1 MRSAALA
8 AGVCLLL
15 AAATPAHA
23 QFRGTLTSRPSTPRT
38 ATSRPPTPMTA
49 APRFPAP
56 LRVRGIP
63 VWWPWGV
70 VVLPDTRPYASPP
83 ALEGAP
89 TGGVQLDVLPWS
101 AHVFVDGAPAGRVEE
116 FRGYYQHLTLP
127 AGPHVL
133 AIVHPGYEPLVMDVV
148 VVPGRT
154 ITWRAT
160 LGR

>member
-1 MRSAALA
+1 MKAATLA

-23 QFRGTLTSRPSTPRT
+23 QFRGRLTSRPQTP
-38 ATSRPPTPMTA
+38 SA
-49 APRFPAP
+49 APRSPTAQP
-56 LRVRGIP
+56 LPILP
-63 VWWPWGV
+63 VWWHWGV
-70 VVLPDTRPYASPP
+70 VVLPEPITLASPRISDD
-83 ALEGAP
+83 AP

-101 AHVFVDGAPAGRVEE
+101 AEVYVDGVRTGRVED

-133 AIVHPGYEPLVMDVV
+133 AIVHPGYDPLVMDVV
-148 VVPGRT
+148 VVPERT

-160 LGR
+160 LSR

>member
-1 MRSAALA
+1 
-8 AGVCLLL
+8 
-15 AAATPAHA
+15 
-23 QFRGTLTSRPSTPRT
+23 
-38 ATSRPPTPMTA
+38 MTA

-70 VVLPDTRPYASPP
+70 VVLPDTRPFTSPP
-83 ALEGAP
+83 VLEGAP

-133 AIVHPGYEPLVMDVV
+133 AIVHPGYDPLVMDVV

>member
-1 MRSAALA
+1 MNAAALA

-15 AAATPAHA
+15 AATPAHA
-23 QFRGTLTSRPSTPRT
+23 QFRGRL
-38 ATSRPPTPMTA
+38 TSRPPTPTPV
-49 APRFPAP
+49 PRSPTNRPVLILPA
-56 LRVRGIP
+56 
-63 VWWPWGV
+63 WWQWEIV
-70 VVLPDTRPYASPP
+70 ALPETITLTPP
-83 ALEGAP
+83 RLAEGAP

-101 AHVFVDGAPAGRVEE
+101 AQVYVDGALAGRVEE

-133 AIVHPGYEPLVMDVV
+133 AIVHPDHNPLVMDVV

-160 LGR
+160 LNR